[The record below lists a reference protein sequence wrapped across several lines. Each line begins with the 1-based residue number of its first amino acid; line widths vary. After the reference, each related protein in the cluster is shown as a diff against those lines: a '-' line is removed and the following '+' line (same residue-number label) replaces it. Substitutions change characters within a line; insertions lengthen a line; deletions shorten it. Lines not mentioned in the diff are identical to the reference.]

1 MICPDREPALN
12 ALIDGELDPAASRA
26 LAAHVGTCPGCAAG
40 LVEMLALRREMAA
53 LAPPASPAL
62 AARVGA
68 ALAAGIASPRPG
80 ATVAA
85 RAGLPAARRRGR
97 NGLARSL
104 GGLAAGLAVAGLVLL
119 VTGRLV
125 RPGPSRGELAA
136 LGDAAGRLS
145 LPLPRMPAAQGGA
158 AQGGALARQVAG
170 PWFRAAGVPVVPAP
184 ELAAAGFRFAGF
196 RADLVAGH
204 RAAVL
209 VYRRGVAAVTLFA
222 WSAGAGE
229 GAHPPRRARA
239 GERLVVYW
247 NDGTTEFWA
256 VGARGDG
263 VRDFVAAYRRGV

>member
-26 LAAHVGTCPGCAAG
+26 LAAHLASCPGCAAG
-40 LVEMLALRREMAA
+40 LVEMLALRGEMAA

-68 ALAAGIASPRPG
+68 ALAAEAAGVASPRPG

-85 RAGLPAARRRGR
+85 RAGRPAARRRGWK
-97 NGLARSL
+97 GYGRSL

-125 RPGPSRGELAA
+125 RPGPSRGELVA
-136 LGDAAGRLS
+136 LSDAAGRLS
-145 LPLPRMPAAQGGA
+145 LPLPQAPTSQGSAPARRA
-158 AQGGALARQVAG
+158 AG
-170 PWFRAAGVPVVPAP
+170 PWFRAAGLPAVPAP
-184 ELAAAGFRFAGF
+184 ELVAAGFRFAGF

-204 RAAVL
+204 RAAVV
-209 VYRRGVAAVTLFA
+209 VYRRRGGAAVALFA
-222 WSAGAGE
+222 WRAGAGE
-229 GAHPPRRARA
+229 GAHPPRRARV

-263 VRDFVAAYRRGV
+263 VRDFVAAYRRVA